1 MYEYD
6 LNKDFDIDVEESS
19 KGNAWEM
26 ASLNIDLVIKKDAV
40 DDAKNNKYLAC
51 KDFVGYLSNINKAN
65 IELMEVHN
73 KILIVAKNILE
84 GK

>member
-6 LNKDFDIDVEESS
+6 LNKDFDIDVEEPS
-19 KGNAWEM
+19 KNNAWGM
-26 ASLNIDLVIKKDAV
+26 ASLNIDLAIKKDAV

-73 KILIVAKNILE
+73 KILIVAKQILE

>member
-6 LNKDFDIDVEESS
+6 LNKEFDIDVEEPS
-19 KGNAWEM
+19 KGSAWEM
-26 ASLNIDLVIKKDAV
+26 ASLNIDLVIKKNAV
-40 DDAKNNKYLAC
+40 DDAKNNKHLAC
-51 KDFVGYLSNINKAN
+51 KDFVGYLSNINNAN

-73 KILIVAKNILE
+73 KILFVAKNILE

>member
-1 MYEYD
+1 M
-6 LNKDFDIDVEESS
+6 DVEKYEESF
-19 KGNAWEM
+19 
-26 ASLNIDLVIKKDAV
+26 IKFWGG

-73 KILIVAKNILE
+73 KILIVAKQILE